1 MIDLRQE
8 LARLNYRPLCN
19 GARLDTYVLP
29 VDIEVYD
36 GIYSHIL
43 TLGKIP
49 NKTCHIYIFD
59 YAEPSLIASIE
70 KQRKHYESWLDSIK
84 YIPFS
89 EYGDYGIN
97 NFPELYFRTLGS
109 GDVPLMWL
117 FDIDVATRLAL
128 NIEINQSIKDSDNEP
143 ILKAFSPLSPKQVE
157 QIGSLK
163 GEAIIGFITGHLLLL
178 SLENFYPNKVFKDF
192 MQNVISTEAPK
203 DPKIQAVA
211 LEQQEGWID
220 IVDKRVSDNPQKETS
235 QEDILGAFKI
245 KNSQIVANSYRPNKN
260 YLIFGENGLFQLP
273 DLLHQALVSALEAL

>member
-1 MIDLRQE
+1 LIDLRQE

-43 TLGKIP
+43 TLGNIP
-49 NKTCHIYIFD
+49 NKTCHAYIFD
-59 YAEPSLIASIE
+59 YADPNLIASIE

-97 NFPELYFRTLGS
+97 NFPELYFRTIGS

-117 FDIDVATRLAL
+117 FDIDLATRLNL
-128 NIEINQSIKDSDNEP
+128 NIEINQSIKDSDNKP
-143 ILKAFSPLSPKQVE
+143 ILKAFSPLSPEQVE

-163 GEAIIGFITGHLLLL
+163 GEAIIGFITGHLSLL
-178 SLENFYPNKVFKDF
+178 SLENFYPNKLFKDF

-203 DPKIQAVA
+203 DSEIQAVA
-211 LEQQEGWID
+211 LEQQEGWIY
-220 IVDKRVSDNPQKETS
+220 IVDRRVPGNPQKETS
-235 QEDILGAFKI
+235 QEDILGALEI
-245 KNSQIVANSYRPNKN
+245 KNGRIVANSYQPNKN
-260 YLIFGENGLFQLP
+260 YLIFGENGLLQLP
-273 DLLHQALVSALEAL
+273 DLLHQALISALEAL